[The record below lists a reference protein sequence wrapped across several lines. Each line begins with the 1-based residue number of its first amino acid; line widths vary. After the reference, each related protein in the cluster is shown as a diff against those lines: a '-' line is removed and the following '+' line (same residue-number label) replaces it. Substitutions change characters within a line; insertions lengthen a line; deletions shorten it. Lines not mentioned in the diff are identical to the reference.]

1 MINEDKARA
10 FAALH
15 VPGDPLV
22 LFNIW
27 DAGSAKAVVEAGA
40 RAVATG
46 SWSVATAHGVSDAE
60 AVQLDDVLANLRR
73 IAAAVDLPI
82 TLDFEGGYARHPEGL
97 DASFFRVIEAGAIA
111 CNFEDQIIGGDG
123 LYSIAEQASRIAALK
138 AVAPAAFV
146 NARTDLFLKNGA
158 DRHDGL
164 MYEARER
171 GAAYAQ
177 AGADGFFVPGLN
189 DETLIAA
196 ICEASPLPV
205 NIMRDPGGPGVA
217 RLAELG
223 VARVSYA
230 GGPYRIA
237 MNAFS
242 VAARKVYGRPF

>member
-1 MINEDKARA
+1 MIDEDKARA

-27 DAGSAKAVVEAGA
+27 DAGSARAVAEAGA

-46 SWSVATAHGVSDAE
+46 SWSVAAAHGLSDAE
-60 AVQLDDVLANLRR
+60 AVPMEDVLANLGR

-82 TLDFEGGYARHPEGL
+82 TLDFEGGYARHPVGL
-97 DASFFRVIEAGAIA
+97 QANFSRVIEAGAIG

-123 LYSIAEQASRIAALK
+123 LYAIAEQAGRIAALK
-138 AVAPAAFV
+138 AAAPAAFV

-158 DRHDGL
+158 DRHGRL
-164 MYEARER
+164 MDEARER

-177 AGADGFFVPGLN
+177 AGADGFFVPGLI
-189 DETLIAA
+189 DERLIAA
-196 ICEASPLPV
+196 ICEASALPA
-205 NIMRDPGGPGVA
+205 NIMRAPGGPEVA

-223 VARVSYA
+223 VARVSY
-230 GGPYRIA
+230 GPGPYRIA
-237 MNAFS
+237 QAALS
-242 VAARKVYGRPF
+242 DAARKVYGRAL